1 MDKRFLLFLVLAAIV
16 LIVTPKLFPT
26 PPRPAAAPGDTTA
39 AAALDTSAH
48 AADTAPPVAP
58 GTTVT
63 RPATG
68 VPNAAAPTSDTT
80 HGVPSGAASPVQAE
94 TLTVRTPRA
103 VYRFSTAGAEP
114 VGVSLPDYKALRP
127 GGGPVELVRPGLSL
141 VRYAL
146 VTAPGDTVQLDRV
159 AFTADSLTGGARAP
173 TLTFHGSAAGLRVG
187 ITYTFSPDS
196 YLVRVAGTVS
206 GQPALHPLL
215 LVTLPDGIRSEERD
229 TLEDQSHLAY
239 VAKPVQE
246 DPTSFPFGKLDPGVS
261 KAETAPLRWVA
272 SKNKYFVVALLTDS
286 TETPFAG
293 AVVTGLPKTSKAANH
308 AIATA
313 VQPLSPQ
320 QGFAFTL
327 YAGPQEWRR
336 LLAVGHDLQN
346 VNPYGGFFQGVIQPL
361 ATLVMRVLLWM
372 HDHLPLGYGW
382 VLVIFGVVVRI
393 VLWPLNQ
400 SAMRSSLKMQRIQ
413 PELQALQKKY
423 KSNQEKLQSEM
434 MKLYREHGMS
444 PLSPVLGCL
453 PMLIPMPVLF
463 ALYFVFLNTIEFR
476 GVPFLWMVDISQKD
490 PYYVLPLLMG
500 ASMFVLSWIGLRSGP
515 SNSQAKMMAYVM
527 PLVMTFLFARFAAG
541 LNLYYAVQNIAA
553 LPQQWLIAQER
564 AKVGPPA
571 TPPPKPSS

>member
-26 PPRPAAAPGDTTA
+26 PPRPAVTSDSTAVTDTSGRAADTGTRAPAGTTA
-39 AAALDTSAH
+39 A
-48 AADTAPPVAP
+48 
-58 GTTVT
+58 
-63 RPATG
+63 PAG
-68 VPNAAAPTSDTT
+68 ASVPNAAA
-80 HGVPSGAASPVQAE
+80 GVPDTGAAAPVRAE
-94 TLTVRTPRA
+94 TLTVRTPSG
-103 VYRFSTAGAEP
+103 VYRFSTAGAAP
-114 VGVSLPDYKALRP
+114 VDVSLPGYEALRP
-127 GGGPVELVRPGLSL
+127 GGGPVALVRPGLAL
-141 VRYAL
+141 LQYAL
-146 VTAPGDTVQLDRV
+146 VTAPGDTVRLDRV
-159 AFTADSLTGGARAP
+159 TFSADSLAGGARRP
-173 TLTFHGSAAGLRVG
+173 TLAFHGSAGGLRVG

-196 YLVRVAGTVS
+196 YLVRVAGTVT
-206 GQPALHPLL
+206 GQPALRPLL
-215 LVTLPDGIRSEERD
+215 LVTLPDGMRSEERD
-229 TLEDQSHLAY
+229 TLDDQNHLAY
-239 VAKPVQE
+239 VAKPVRD

-261 KAETAPLRWVA
+261 KVESAPLRWVA

-293 AVVTGLPKTSKAANH
+293 ALVTGLAKTSKVANH
-308 AIATA
+308 ATATA

-336 LLAVGHDLQN
+336 LLAVGYDLQN

-372 HDHLPLGYGW
+372 HAHLALSYGW

-423 KSNQEKLQSEM
+423 KNNQEKLQGEM

-476 GVPFLWMVDISQKD
+476 GVPFLWMADISQKD
-490 PYYVLPLLMG
+490 PYLILPVLMG
-500 ASMFVLSWIGLRSGP
+500 VSMFALSWIGLRNSP
-515 SNSQAKMMAYVM
+515 PNSQAKMMAYVM
-527 PLVMTFLFARFAAG
+527 PLVMTFLFSRFAAG
-541 LNLYYAVQNIAA
+541 LNLYYAVQNVAA
-553 LPQQWLIAQER
+553 LPQQWLIARER
-564 AKVGPPA
+564 AKVAPGVASQPR
-571 TPPPKPSS
+571 PSS